1 MGVCVGDLN
10 PRQLD
15 AFRVEVAETLAA
27 RLAYPPFFEYRSGQ
41 PLTRP
46 LDRAKRDEIEQYV
59 RSANFGPVDRSD
71 ITSSDLRRFLERL
84 LVRYLEVNEVF
95 QRSAIARR
103 VPALRSQA
111 PRLAADLQRGLVA
124 YAQNNAPQFGVKRQ
138 RASWAAG
145 AHGTAP
151 REERE
156 HNTRVL
162 EAVLAQPSDAA
173 PTRSPADPKPAKPA
187 SSARLAASWPT
198 GSYDATIPVQS
209 TPFAAS
215 AGGSPFA
222 GLETGQQSSVFGV
235 KVPLSEMSTGPL
247 VQSQANG
254 ARNGTGAVP
263 DAGAHGP
270 RELPP
275 DLYQLYGDYL
285 RDMEPEVN
293 SAQSS
298 PISGA
303 PVVMDEPTAAL
314 PVTPPARGLP
324 ESARYTPSYPNVAQ
338 PAPSHATS
346 GEHHGDKL
354 IFFQLRYQLEAYV
367 RRAARSYGV
376 VSTSGDPSGV
386 LDALRRS
393 GFVDEADLRI
403 AEGILALTDRVTATG
418 IASTED
424 YRQALMLYL
433 LYHRSHLG

>member
-1 MGVCVGDLN
+1 MGLCVGDLN

-15 AFRVEVAETLAA
+15 AFRVEVAETLAD
-27 RLAYPPFFEYRSGQ
+27 RLAYPPFFEYRSSQ

-95 QRSAIARR
+95 QRPALARR
-103 VPALRSQA
+103 IPQLRSQA
-111 PRLAADLQRGLVA
+111 PRLAAELQRGLVA
-124 YAQNNAPQFGVKRQ
+124 YAQNNAPQFGAKRQ

-145 AHGTAP
+145 AQGRTAP
-151 REERE
+151 REGRE

-162 EAVLAQPSDAA
+162 EAVLAQQPSDVA
-173 PTRSPADPKPAKPA
+173 PTQAPPEPKPAKPV
-187 SSARLAASWPT
+187 SPARLAASWPT
-198 GSYDATIPVQS
+198 GSYDATVPVQS
-209 TPFAAS
+209 TPFAAA
-215 AGGSPFA
+215 AGTSPFA
-222 GLETGQQSSVFGV
+222 GLETGKQSSVFGV

-247 VQSQANG
+247 TPAQANG
-254 ARNGTGAVP
+254 GHNGATTAS

-275 DLYQLYGDYL
+275 DLYQLYGEYL
-285 RDMEPEVN
+285 RDMEPEAD
-293 SAQSS
+293 SAYA
-298 PISGA
+298 A
-303 PVVMDEPTAAL
+303 PAVMDAPTAAL
-314 PVTPPARGLP
+314 PVAPPARNFP
-324 ESARYTPSYPNVAQ
+324 DASTYAPSYPNMARPV
-338 PAPSHATS
+338 PAPAHADS

-376 VSTSGDPSGV
+376 VSNSGDPSGV

-418 IASTED
+418 VASTED

>member
-1 MGVCVGDLN
+1 
-10 PRQLD
+10 
-15 AFRVEVAETLAA
+15 LAA

-59 RSANFGPVDRSD
+59 RSANFGPVDRTD

-84 LVRYLEVNEVF
+84 LARYLEVNEVF
-95 QRSAIARR
+95 QRPAIARR
-103 VPALRSQA
+103 LPQLRSQA

-145 AHGTAP
+145 AHGAAP

-162 EAVLAQPSDAA
+162 EAVLAQPANAA
-173 PTRSPADPKPAKPA
+173 PMRPPPEPKPAKPV
-187 SSARLAASWPT
+187 SPARLGASWPT

-209 TPFAAS
+209 TPFAATPG
-215 AGGSPFA
+215 ASPFA

-247 VQSQANG
+247 VQAQANG
-254 ARNGTGAVP
+254 AHNRTMAAP
-263 DAGAHGP
+263 DAGAQGP

-275 DLYQLYGDYL
+275 DLYELYGDYL
-285 RDMEPEVN
+285 RDMEPEVD
-293 SAQSS
+293 S
-298 PISGA
+298 PPAGPGNGGPA
-303 PVVMDEPTAAL
+303 MMDEPTAAL
-314 PVTPPARGLP
+314 PVTPPVRSLP
-324 ESARYTPSYPNVAQ
+324 ESGGYMPSRLSVAQ
-338 PAPSHATS
+338 PGQTQVNS
-346 GEHHGDKL
+346 GERQGDKL

-376 VSTSGDPSGV
+376 NSASGDPSGV